1 MCANFLRCSDIASS
15 YFGTIQ
21 QFFFFRTILIYLR
34 GVYRF
39 FIPRSKRSI
48 EGEIGLVTGAGCGI
62 GRQLA
67 LQLGRL
73 GVIVICLDV
82 DEESNNETVKLV
94 EATGATAFGLDQETS
109 ILKAPKTKND

>member
-1 MCANFLRCSDIASS
+1 M
-15 YFGTIQ
+15 
-21 QFFFFRTILIYLR
+21 IYLR